1 MWWLERPLC
10 GFPNVRMSIQQTSH
24 ESKEG
29 FGHTLSFT
37 RSTICHPFKKST
49 SLKNEKRSEGWWREH
64 ITAISLSRQFIWRNC
79 ATKSELPK
87 APWAVFVFHCLK
99 TPFLGSFVKL
109 HSRFCFS
116 LFKKKL
122 FLGASQRSIP
132 ETTNLSLTSLFCCWD
147 KHFVFDKCV
156 TLN

>member
-1 MWWLERPLC
+1 MVTWKTPVWFSKC
-10 GFPNVRMSIQQTSH
+10 PNVRMSIQQTSH

-99 TPFLGSFVKL
+99 TPFFGSFAKL

-116 LFKKKL
+116 LFKKNSFWELHKDP
-122 FLGASQRSIP
+122 FPKQQIWVWQVFFF
-132 ETTNLSLTSLFCCWD
+132 ETN
-147 KHFVFDKCV
+147 
-156 TLN
+156 TLCLISGLP